1 MCAPVE
7 GKLHVW
13 GGLSRDLETDKVS
26 LKDHTSTVFTFDSYL
41 ETWSHLNAGGSTPPS
56 GLFSCACA
64 SAGHYLYTFG
74 GGDND
79 NKYTG
84 SLHQLDTRTSMWT
97 ELAKDGPMKKASSA
111 MVVYNNQ
118 LILFAGYGIPSD
130 PIQPGSEFIV
140 NSNATDGSG
149 RTNEMYSFDLKEGE
163 LVECVQCYCTVG
175 NNLHDHDCDD
185 NPLRVCTLASQMFRG
200 WG

>member
-13 GGLSRDLETDKVS
+13 GGFSIDLETGKVS
-26 LKDHTSTVFTFDSYL
+26 LKDHTSTVLTFDSYL
-41 ETWSHLNAGGSTPPS
+41 ETWSHLNAGGTPPS
-56 GLFSCACA
+56 GLYSCACA

-74 GGDND
+74 GGGSNS
-79 NKYTG
+79 KYTG

-97 ELAKDGPMKKASSA
+97 ELAKDGPMKKANSA
-111 MVVYNNQ
+111 MVVYNNH
-118 LILFAGYGIPSD
+118 LILFAGYGIPSG
-130 PIQPGSEFIV
+130 PIQPGSEFILDRK
-140 NSNATDGSG
+140 ATDGSG
-149 RTNEMYSFDLKEGE
+149 WTNEMHSFDLKEGE
-163 LVECVQCYCTVG
+163 RVKCVQCYCTVG
-175 NNLHDHDCDD
+175 NNLHDHDCND

>member
-1 MCAPVE
+1 MCVPIE

-13 GGLSRDLETDKVS
+13 GGISRDFLKDKVS

-41 ETWSHLNAGGSTPPS
+41 ETWSHLNAGGTPPS
-56 GLFSCACA
+56 GLYECACA

-74 GGDND
+74 GHDSD
-79 NKYTG
+79 HKYTG

-97 ELAKDGPMKKASSA
+97 ELAKDGPMKKTFSA

-118 LILFAGYGIPSD
+118 LIVFGGGGIPSG

-140 NSNATDGSG
+140 NPNATDGRG
-149 RTNEMYSFDLKEGE
+149 WTNEMHSFDLKEGE
-163 LVECVQCYCTVG
+163 RVECVQCYCTVV
-175 NNLHDHDCDD
+175 NDL
-185 NPLRVCTLASQMFRG
+185 
-200 WG
+200 